1 MKRLPRIKS
10 AEAVIQGV
18 LKIVWTDGY
27 EGIVDL
33 RPLIDKGLAYTWLQN
48 PLNFKKFQIEEF
60 GHSIGWF
67 TEDEKEIDFGADNLR
82 EKAENQE
89 SLQKLVSNMHV

>member
-1 MKRLPRIKS
+1 MKKLPRIAS
-10 AEAVIQGV
+10 AEPVIHGV

-33 RPLIDKGLAYTWLQN
+33 RPVIDRGRIFTYLQDKD
-48 PLNFKKFQIEEF
+48 NFAKLKVDEY
-60 GHSIGWF
+60 GHSIGWVNDKG
-67 TEDEKEIDFGADNLR
+67 EEIDFGADSLR

-89 SLQKLVSNMHV
+89 KLQKFVANMHF